1 LTKFAYTILYVTQGI
16 AYAILDFSS
25 GAVFS
30 AVNDICGDIVES
42 FSDECHSEGGDLI
55 DLQHPHQCKIS
66 RSKKKKNGVK
76 LNHLTCYHEKI

>member
-1 LTKFAYTILYVTQGI
+1 MTKIAYTILYVTQWI

-42 FSDECHSEGGDLI
+42 FSDECLSEGGDLI

-66 RSKKKKNGVK
+66 RSKKKKKWSKAKPPN
-76 LNHLTCYHEKI
+76 LLS